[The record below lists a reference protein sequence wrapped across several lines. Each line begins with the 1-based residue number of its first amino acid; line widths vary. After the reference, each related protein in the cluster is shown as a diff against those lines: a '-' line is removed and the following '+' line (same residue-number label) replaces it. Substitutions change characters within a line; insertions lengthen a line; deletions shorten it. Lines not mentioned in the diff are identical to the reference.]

1 MYQLSKGTTMKIK
14 VYVSTDKLGSKDER
28 TIEVEDD
35 FDDIDIEETA
45 RQTMFEMINW
55 GWEKER

>member
-1 MYQLSKGTTMKIK
+1 MKIK
-14 VYVSTDKLGSKDER
+14 VYVSTDRVGSKDER

-35 FDDIDIEETA
+35 FDETEIEETA

-55 GWEKER
+55 GWEVE

>member
-1 MYQLSKGTTMKIK
+1 MIIPQ
-14 VYVSTDKLGSKDER
+14 
-28 TIEVEDD
+28 DD
-35 FDDIDIEETA
+35 RPDFDPDTCECEFDDIDIEETA